1 MVTDKDVAEE
11 LREVESKIKHATEC
25 GISLDEKMALA
36 SSLLMLNE
44 VVRHRYGI
52 TSAYWMPAEMA
63 AEKLYREKYEREDL
77 FK

>member
-11 LREVESKIKHATEC
+11 LHEVEHQIKRAAMYGMTQ
-25 GISLDEKMALA
+25 DEKMALA

-52 TSAYWMPAEMA
+52 TSAYWMPCEMA